1 MIGGYAW
8 GSDGVG
14 PSTSARPQVLHLES
28 WLTWQSLP
36 GVADARGAVSN
47 TEGLRYVERG
57 QVTCLIGCLLAGS
70 AQTCR
75 ELWYA
80 MMICIVCVYIY
91 MIWYVILIEHMTD
104 VFDAYNIWLIWH
116 MRFCNKCLTPR
127 TSNSQW
133 NSWVYRH
140 RLSSNKNTFFCLD
153 AGNGL
158 VWRNL
163 SFQKRLGWFIENW
176 IQKKDFA
183 LLKIVPPFFEMETT
197 SKNHDFVAGVQKL
210 GTPPFTATADFTFC
224 GFGKEFTR
232 SVPSGYV
239 NSWLLK
245 MTHWNSGFSHW

>member
-1 MIGGYAW
+1 MLGVRMGWDHLPPLGHKCCISRVGWHGRACRASLMRGELCQIQKAW
-8 GSDGVG
+8 DMLSVARWPVWLDACWLGLPRLVGSYDM
-14 PSTSARPQVLHLES
+14 L
-28 WLTWQSLP
+28 WWY
-36 GVADARGAVSN
+36 VS
-47 TEGLRYVERG
+47 Y
-57 QVTCLIGCLLAGS
+57 
-70 AQTCR
+70 
-75 ELWYA
+75 
-80 MMICIVCVYIY
+80 VYIY

-245 MTHWNSGFSHW
+245 MTHWNSGFTHW